1 MAIADPMAWAT
12 FRNSAADPE
21 QVQAYSSALDA
32 LHAFHDALSKAAPDA
47 GTLDRLADDLRGW
60 TEALTPYEKPELSR
74 LSGRLPSLPVR
85 GHLALPPFIVESADD
100 QQITGTV
107 TFGAFFLGG
116 GGAAHGGAILNI
128 LDEVLGVQ
136 ASAGGRKPARTAY
149 LKTDFRSIVP
159 IETPIRLR
167 AWFEREDGRK
177 RYLRAEMWAGDTL
190 CTETD
195 SLFVELRPAT

>member
-1 MAIADPMAWAT
+1 MTTTDPMAWAT
-12 FRNSAADPE
+12 FRNVAAAPE

-32 LHAFHDALSKAAPDA
+32 VHAFHDALSKAAPDA
-47 GTLDRLADDLRGW
+47 GTLDRLAADLRDW
-60 TEALTPYEKPELSR
+60 AEALTPFEQPEVNR
-74 LSGRLPSLPVR
+74 LSGRLPSLPAR
-85 GHLALPPFIVESADD
+85 GHLAVPPFIVERADEHE
-100 QQITGTV
+100 IVGTV

-116 GGAAHGGAILNI
+116 GAAAHGGAILNV

-167 AWFEREDGRK
+167 AWFEREQGRK